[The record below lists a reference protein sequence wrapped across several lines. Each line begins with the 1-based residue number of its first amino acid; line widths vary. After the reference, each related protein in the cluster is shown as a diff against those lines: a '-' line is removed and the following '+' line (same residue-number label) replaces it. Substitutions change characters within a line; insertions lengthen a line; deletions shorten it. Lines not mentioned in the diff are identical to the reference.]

1 MWKFRPILKETIWGG
16 EKIVPFKQIESD
28 LHSVGESW
36 EVSGIPGS
44 ESVVASGSDEG
55 LTLTQLIEKY
65 GADLLGE
72 RAYKRCGNRFPLLI
86 KIIDACQDLSVQ
98 VHPDDT
104 LAQEL
109 GMDNGKTEMW
119 YVIDALPGAKLAC
132 GFNRVVDPAE
142 YEQLVESGD
151 IEKVLRYVPVK
162 KGDTFFI
169 PAGRVHAIGA
179 GIVVGEIQQT
189 SDATYR
195 LYDYHRKDAQG
206 RERELHTALAKRAIK
221 FDDVDGDKVAYT
233 PHEDIPVN
241 LVKCPYFTT
250 NLLQIDAPVMR
261 DYSELDSFVVIMAT
275 EGDAEL
281 ECTSMLKADPK
292 NPIKV
297 TLPLHAGETALIS
310 ACALGLTITP
320 KGRFTALESM
330 V

>member
-16 EKIVPFKQIESD
+16 EKIVPFKHIESD
-28 LHSVGESW
+28 LHKVGESW
-36 EVSGIPGS
+36 EVSGIKGS
-44 ESVVASGSDEG
+44 ESAVAEGPDKG
-55 LTLTQLIEKY
+55 LTLTELIKKY
-65 GADLLGE
+65 KGDLVGE
-72 RAYKRCGNRFPLLI
+72 RTYKQCGDRFPLLI

-98 VHPDDT
+98 VHPDDA

-109 GMDNGKTEMW
+109 GMENGKTEMW
-119 YVIDALPGAKLAC
+119 YVIDAKPGAKLAC
-132 GFNRVVDPAE
+132 GFNRKVEAAE

-151 IEKVLRYVPVK
+151 IEKTLRYVPVR

-206 RERELHTALAKRAIK
+206 RERELHTALAKRAIR
-221 FDDVDGDKVAYT
+221 FDDTDGDKVQYS
-233 PHEDIPVN
+233 PREDIPVN

-250 NLLQIDAPVMR
+250 NLLKLDAPVMR
-261 DYSELDSFVVIMAT
+261 DYSELDSFVVVMAT
-275 EGDAEL
+275 EGEAEL
-281 ECTSMLKADPK
+281 ECTSMLSTDPEH
-292 NPIKV
+292 PLQV

-310 ACALGLTITP
+310 ARALGLTITP
-320 KGRFTALESM
+320 KGHFTALESM